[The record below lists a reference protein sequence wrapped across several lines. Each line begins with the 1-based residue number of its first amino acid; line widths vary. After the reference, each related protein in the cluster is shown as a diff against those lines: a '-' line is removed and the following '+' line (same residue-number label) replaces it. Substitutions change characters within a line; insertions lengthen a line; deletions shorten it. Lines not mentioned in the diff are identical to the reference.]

1 MQVALFWE
9 MLHILEFVPHG
20 KKNYDRHHRLEAF
33 IHKVIRRRNFTYV
46 TMSKRKKIRGR
57 KKKSRKV
64 IATSCKTIRF
74 VLPIYL
80 RIQSSQQFL
89 CLLCSIIFF

>member
-46 TMSKRKKIRGR
+46 TMSKSKEKKRYEEE
-57 KKKSRKV
+57 KKVGK
-64 IATSCKTIRF
+64 
-74 VLPIYL
+74 
-80 RIQSSQQFL
+80 
-89 CLLCSIIFF
+89 

>member
-57 KKKSRKV
+57 KKSRKV
-64 IATSCKTIRF
+64 IATSCKSIPFRF
-74 VLPIYL
+74 AYL
-80 RIQSSQQFL
+80 FTYSVFTREEYGIKLFEV
-89 CLLCSIIFF
+89 